1 VLVARAD
8 IDDNKVS
15 PKNAEVEAR
24 FRFERDL
31 IGKKDYGMGKSNG
44 HYRVSDMTE

>member
-1 VLVARAD
+1 MTWLLRDSGAD

-15 PKNAEVEAR
+15 PENAEVEAR

-31 IGKKDYGMGKSNG
+31 IRKED
-44 HYRVSDMTE
+44 